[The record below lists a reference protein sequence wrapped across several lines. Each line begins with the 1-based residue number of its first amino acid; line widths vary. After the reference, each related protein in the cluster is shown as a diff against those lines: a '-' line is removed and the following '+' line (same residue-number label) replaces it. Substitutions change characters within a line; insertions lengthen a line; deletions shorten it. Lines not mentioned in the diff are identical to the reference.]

1 MKTVLDFFLTVL
13 CVSIPIGI
21 LVLAAILGTRS
32 KLRYADR
39 IREAQARGAFKDM
52 NTAEYKSKTRLFA
65 LIALIGLLGMVLSIA
80 IVIFQQLS
88 GFANFS
94 GFTAIIAL
102 LFGILSSV
110 GGLLMKREIDRRL

>member
-1 MKTVLDFFLTVL
+1 MKTVLDIFLTVL

-21 LVLAAILGTRS
+21 LILAAILGTRS

-52 NTAEYKSKTRLFA
+52 NTPEYKSKTRHFA

-80 IVIFQQLS
+80 IVIFQQVS
-88 GFANFS
+88 GFTNFS
-94 GFTAIIAL
+94 GFTAIVAL

-110 GGLLMKREIDRRL
+110 GGILMKREVDRRL